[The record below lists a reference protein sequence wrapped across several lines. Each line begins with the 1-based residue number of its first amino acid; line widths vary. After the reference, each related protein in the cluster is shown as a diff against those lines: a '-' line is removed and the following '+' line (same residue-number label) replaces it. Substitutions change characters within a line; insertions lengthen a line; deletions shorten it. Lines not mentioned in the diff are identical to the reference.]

1 MNYISSPNSFSPY
14 YGLEFIRPLGSYTY
28 GLFVVCGVSAL
39 LVALGLWYRPAA
51 AALFLS
57 FSYIE
62 LMDKS
67 TYLNHYYFVSLA
79 ALLLLLLPAD
89 RYFALDAAR
98 RPGYWRSHVPRWTL
112 DALRL
117 LVGLVYVYA
126 GLAKL
131 NSDWLLAAQPLRI
144 WLPAKNDLPLL
155 GPLFNYPATAY
166 AFSWFGA
173 FYDLTVPF
181 FLLNQR
187 TRPLAFA
194 AVVVFHGLTA
204 VLFPIGMFP
213 YVMMVAALVFF
224 PPEFHERLLQRARR
238 AGHWL
243 SGIFSRKADTVGS
256 YSSSV
261 ASVAAASPAAAATL
275 TQPAA
280 ATTPLRSAAPRR
292 PAGLR
297 YRPRPRLVLLVSL
310 ALFFTVQLLLPLR
323 YALYPGELFWSEE
336 GYRFSWRVMLMEKLG
351 QVQFRVVDGATGQAR
366 LVDNGRHLSILQE
379 KMMSTQPDM
388 ILQFAHY
395 LRDYHARRGV
405 QAPQVYADTYVSLN
419 GRLGQALIDDT
430 VDLAR
435 EQEGFGAKRWVLPFK
450 GEISG
455 M

>member
-1 MNYISSPNSFSPY
+1 M
-14 YGLEFIRPLGSYTY
+14 
-28 GLFVVCGVSAL
+28 
-39 LVALGLWYRPAA
+39 
-51 AALFLS
+51 
-57 FSYIE
+57 
-62 LMDKS
+62 
-67 TYLNHYYFVSLA
+67 SLA

-89 RYFALDAAR
+89 RYFALDAVR

-144 WLPAKNDLPLL
+144 WLPAKNDLPVL

-181 FLLNQR
+181 FLLYR
-187 TRPLAFA
+187 PTRPLAFV
-194 AVVVFHGLTA
+194 AVIVFHVLTA

-224 PPEFHERLLQRARR
+224 PAETHARWLGQARR
-238 AGHWL
+238 LWYWATAYFG
-243 SGIFSRKADTVGS
+243 GRGG
-256 YSSSV
+256 V
-261 ASVAAASPAAAATL
+261 ARAASGPPRPAAVL
-275 TQPAA
+275 T
-280 ATTPLRSAAPRR
+280 
-292 PAGLR
+292 
-297 YRPRPRLVLLVSL
+297 YRARPRLVLLVSL
-310 ALFFTVQLLLPLR
+310 ALFFVVQLLVPLR
-323 YALYPGELFWSEE
+323 YALYPSELFWSEE

-351 QVQFRVVDGATGQAR
+351 QVQFRVVDGATGRAR
-366 LVDNGRHLSILQE
+366 MVDNGKHLSILQE

-395 LRDYHARRGV
+395 LRDYYARRGV

-419 GRLGQALIDDT
+419 GRLGQPLVDPA
-430 VDLAR
+430 VDLAQ
-435 EQEGFGAKRWVLPFK
+435 EEEGFGAKRWVLPFQ

-455 M
+455 L